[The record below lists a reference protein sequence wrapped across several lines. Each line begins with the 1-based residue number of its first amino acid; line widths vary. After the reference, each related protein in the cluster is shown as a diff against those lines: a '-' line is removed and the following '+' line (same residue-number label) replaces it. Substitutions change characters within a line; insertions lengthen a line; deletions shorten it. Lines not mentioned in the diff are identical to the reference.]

1 MPDVVI
7 IQENLS
13 QELTIL
19 AVPAAVESDL
29 VYTKGG
35 GTIWPQLVNDFVEN
49 GYQWHK
55 GNPVISDQLLLKSYD
70 NTRII
75 NETLKT
81 YSGTITKGLFTLDTT
96 SIVDSETFAWDEVYT
111 SPLGQYEAILN
122 ATPMTSYAFKFTA
135 DESEE
140 LYIATHDMNIIPK
153 DGDYIFI
160 QKARDLI
167 ENTYYTDGFNNF
179 PVITNTE
186 SYQFKILNTSISVI
200 DGANTIYKLILD
212 KSFKPIIGAQYNIV
226 LLNRENTGIQKELFL
241 DTFEQIE
248 VHRDQLLGDPYNNTS
263 NSTVPSG
270 RKNYLNYKSAQ
281 YLGLKTL
288 QNGIINSTLT
298 PFLVFDINNEIR
310 DKFKVEAESFSFL
323 LPFVMFQ
330 QDTRVAPNIDVV
342 NKLVNKGTIYSSSN
356 VGQYSGLYFLWDTE
370 LQYRVGWLFYD
381 LRIVVIDDSELA
393 TAMSYNSNRNY
404 TLPAPV
410 PSMGNTL
417 KNPGGGVDIEIS
429 DVSNTTPIT
438 ITTAVPHN
446 LSEGTGIFIT
456 DVYVLDGGG
465 AIISSNA
472 NGFKY
477 IKLVYPNGPSQP
489 ADPNKFT
496 LWDATLTVPVI
507 GNGTFVRNPSDSSG
521 KVLGTI
527 PEYSYFMTYRLRG
540 KHHSSVAP
548 YSQTISFNFTKDGK
562 VDDSNDAQLRFR
574 IEPLKFLQDNTVT
587 IGYEAT
593 DLEIII
599 GKYTNDNPVA
609 PNLVTGF
616 ENAVVLPISE
626 LTYPTNL
633 FSLGNQASLASIVV
647 TKEDYENF
655 VALIGGVGPYDKVS
669 NPTGDPTFDIVS
681 NYSHYVYVGGTIP
694 ETIVTGEGKWTL
706 GNLTYQQEVEK
717 YRTTIEVVVPAGAWN
732 DTTNPTYNPE
742 NPFIKDRYISEIGLV
757 VTEDGIEKP
766 MIYAKVSPAVKKTN
780 ILDIILSMSIDF

>member
-1 MPDVVI
+1 MPDIVI
-7 IQENLS
+7 IQENLT

-35 GTIWPQLVNDFVEN
+35 GTIWPSLVNDFVAT

-55 GNPVISDQLLLKSYD
+55 GNPVISDQLLLKSCD
-70 NTRII
+70 NTRIT

-81 YSGTITKGLFTLDTT
+81 YSGTISKGLLSLETTVFDSATL
-96 SIVDSETFAWDEVYT
+96 FYWDEVYT
-111 SPLGQYEAILN
+111 SPLGQYESISSVTAMSLY
-122 ATPMTSYAFKFTA
+122 TFKFTG

-160 QKARDLI
+160 QKARSLI

-186 SYQFKILNTSISVI
+186 SYQFKILNTTISVV

-212 KSFKPIIGAQYNIV
+212 KSFKPILGAQYNIV

-241 DTFEQIE
+241 DTFEQVE
-248 VHRDQLLGDPYNNTS
+248 VHRNQLLGDPYNNTS
-263 NSTVPSG
+263 NTTVPLG
-270 RKNYLNYKSAQ
+270 RKNYLNYKSSQ

-288 QNGIINSTLT
+288 LNGIINSTLT

-310 DKFKVEAESFSFL
+310 DKFKVEANSFFFY
-323 LPFVMFQ
+323 LPFVMVQ
-330 QDTRVAPNIDVV
+330 QDNRVSPQIDIS
-342 NKLVNKGTIYSSSN
+342 NRLVNFGTIFTSTN
-356 VGQYSGLYFLWDTE
+356 IGQYSGLYFDWDTE
-370 LQYRVGWLFYD
+370 LQYRIGWLFYD
-381 LRIVVIDDSELA
+381 LRIIVIDDSEIA
-393 TAMSYNSNRNY
+393 TAMGYNSNRNY

-446 LSEGTGIFIT
+446 LSEGTGIFIA
-456 DVYVLDGGG
+456 DVNVLDGGG
-465 AIISSNA
+465 TIIPSNA

-489 ADPNKFT
+489 SDPNKFT

-507 GNGTFVRNPSDSSG
+507 GNGTFVRNPSESSG

-540 KHHSSVAP
+540 KHHSSIAP
-548 YSQTISFNFTKDGK
+548 YSQNVSFNFTKDGK
-562 VDDSNDAQLRFR
+562 VDDSNDAQLRLR

-587 IGYEAT
+587 VGYEAT

-609 PNLVTGF
+609 PNIVTGF
-616 ENAVVLPISE
+616 EDVVVIPISE
-626 LTYPTNL
+626 LTYPKNL
-633 FSLGNQASLASIVV
+633 FSAGNQASLSSVIV

-669 NPTGDPTFDIVS
+669 NPTGDPSFDIVS
-681 NYSHYVYVGGTIP
+681 NYSHYVYVGSSIP
-694 ETIVTGEGKWTL
+694 DTVVTGEGKWTL
-706 GNLTYQQEVEK
+706 GQLTYQHEVEK
-717 YRTTIEVVVPAGAWN
+717 YRTTIEVVVPAGSWN